1 MSLVIHQ
8 TTRST
13 EWKINTYHM
22 PNSVLSAN
30 YLIDYA
36 WAIMV
41 HTLWLKPDSK
51 QGVDHSDEYRTKTS
65 SSELDQ
71 VISTGPLDS
80 QEL

>member
-1 MSLVIHQ
+1 MSIVIHQ
-8 TTRST
+8 TARST
-13 EWKINTYHM
+13 RWKINTHHI

-51 QGVDHSDEYRTKTS
+51 RGVDHLDEYMTETS

-80 QEL
+80 WEL